1 MFRTMV
7 EDPGDLQD
15 VTLDMEVEGGTG
27 ACDWLDSAASLF
39 VHPHPGMIV
48 VPSWHPMLPP
58 NI

>member
-1 MFRTMV
+1 MV

-27 ACDWLDSAASLF
+27 ACDWFDSAASLF